1 MHRYAIITAALL
13 LSGCASAKWAPTSS
27 NVDPAS
33 FERTK
38 AQCDYMARHGGQSP
52 FYAEGNPNFVV
63 GAASG
68 QLITN
73 LAGAQTPTTAA
84 RIAVPL
90 FTLLNPPQKPLVT
103 TKFLLESFRFL
114 QYASRA
120 R

>member
-63 GAASG
+63 GAAIG
-68 QLITN
+68 HGIATAITVQRDFDDCMVV
-73 LAGAQTPTTAA
+73 AGW
-84 RIAVPL
+84 
-90 FTLLNPPQKPLVT
+90 
-103 TKFLLESFRFL
+103 TKV
-114 QYASRA
+114 ASQ
-120 R
+120 